1 MPQEILLPKAYHLSF
16 IAPILES
23 VAKSLDFRCG
33 SRLCK
38 NSGRKSVGA
47 TIDSAMANA

>member
-16 IAPILES
+16 IAPIPES

-33 SRLCK
+33 SKAEVQRGPRNVC
-38 NSGRKSVGA
+38 SWG
-47 TIDSAMANA
+47 